1 MVVIRRNVSITEAQ
15 DAFLRKQNISLSKL
29 IQERI
34 NKEMDDWKF
43 ARATAKA
50 LREMEQ
56 GHYEEMDF
64 DQFLKKAK
72 EW

>member
-56 GHYEEMDF
+56 GHYEEMPADE
-64 DQFLKKAK
+64 FLRTLK